1 MDSERLAGTQRGM
14 LDAPGLPLARRD
26 SRCGEGWVSK
36 SPQLEE
42 ARNLLS
48 NLRGEAQKDGPRRS
62 ACEAPK
68 RVQFGAKAD
77 PPNFRELPAVKVD
90 AELAADE
97 VDPSSSCSTAP
108 SLTVQ
113 EDGSSPAKNG
123 FPFAAA
129 CEAKE
134 ASESGSTGSASGYVF
149 LESGVFIDRSSPD
162 SGESSESG
170 ESEHSKGEPPAKA
183 QRKLSKLKRQ
193 QSLSDGDAAN
203 NELEPTLSETTKL
216 SHRRCRS
223 CPTGHSEAKRKP
235 EPAPQAVQE
244 RPRRGSRPGRGRILT
259 ESLPPEYFKSRGG
272 RDGALGTLSLF
283 LPQQLTPRQKRR
295 LSSPLTTF
303 IPEDNTGE
311 SLQEVRESIFEA
323 FFVIDVQETQQESR
337 PRAKTEVGARNP
349 HHRRTRLASL
359 VPGVEKNHSRMCWPD
374 GVQGGPL

>member
-134 ASESGSTGSASGYVF
+134 EASESGSTGSASGYVF

-183 QRKLSKLKRQ
+183 QRKLSKL
-193 QSLSDGDAAN
+193 
-203 NELEPTLSETTKL
+203 
-216 SHRRCRS
+216 
-223 CPTGHSEAKRKP
+223 
-235 EPAPQAVQE
+235 
-244 RPRRGSRPGRGRILT
+244 RRGSNRSAT
-259 ESLPPEYFKSRGG
+259 
-272 RDGALGTLSLF
+272 A
-283 LPQQLTPRQKRR
+283 TPRTM
-295 LSSPLTTF
+295 SSSRDL
-303 IPEDNTGE
+303 IRDYK
-311 SLQEVRESIFEA
+311 A
-323 FFVIDVQETQQESR
+323 FSQTV
-337 PRAKTEVGARNP
+337 
-349 HHRRTRLASL
+349 SL
-359 VPGVEKNHSRMCWPD
+359 VPDWPQRGKKKARARAAGGARTASAGIAAWPRPHLD
-374 GVQGGPL
+374 GVSAAGVLQVSRGSRRCFRHSEPLLAPAAHAAAEAETLLAPDHLYPGG